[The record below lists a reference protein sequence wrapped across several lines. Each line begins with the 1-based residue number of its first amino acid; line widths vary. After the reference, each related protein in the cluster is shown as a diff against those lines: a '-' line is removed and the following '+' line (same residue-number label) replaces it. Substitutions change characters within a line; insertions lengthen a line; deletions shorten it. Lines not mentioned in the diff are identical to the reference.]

1 MPGAKWPS
9 GREEP
14 GNGTRVRPLIAIAM
28 NTEQSAHHWLIK
40 ASAAL
45 RRVAAAKTRFSAAM
59 SVNRVTM
66 LAAADELETATGE
79 ATAWMMGHPCPDQ
92 DLGNRVA
99 LMLNTCA
106 AVALTAQRALTH
118 PSGNIEAAFGRLGD
132 LLAAFD
138 FHSQTLD
145 AW

>member
-1 MPGAKWPS
+1 MD
-9 GREEP
+9 
-14 GNGTRVRPLIAIAM
+14 
-28 NTEQSAHHWLIK
+28 TEQSAQHWLIK
-40 ASAAL
+40 ATAAL

-66 LAAADELETATGE
+66 LAAADELETATNE
-79 ATAWMMGHPCPDQ
+79 ATAWMVGHPCPDQ
-92 DLGNRVA
+92 DLGSRVA

>member
-1 MPGAKWPS
+1 
-9 GREEP
+9 
-14 GNGTRVRPLIAIAM
+14 
-28 NTEQSAHHWLIK
+28 
-40 ASAAL
+40 
-45 RRVAAAKTRFSAAM
+45 M

-66 LAAADELETATGE
+66 LAAADELETATSE
-79 ATAWMMGHPCPDQ
+79 ATAWMVGHPCPDQ
-92 DLGNRVA
+92 DLGSRVA
-99 LMLNTCA
+99 LMLDTCA
-106 AVALTAQRALTH
+106 GVALTAQRTRTH